1 MQLPELCLAL
11 LCAAGSA
18 GAARERSPGP
28 GTAAGRAAE
37 AGRGGP
43 GAAVLRAG
51 DVDPRQA
58 WLLLAGSSGR
68 GSRSR
73 DRGRTGTMRDGTG
86 AGAAPVP
93 GGQSPGQPAQAALQV
108 GVPGAAPAPP
118 GAPAVLEELLRELHL
133 LLKGMVK
140 EQAKTRRK
148 AWEGREE
155 EEESGE
161 GNPQAG
167 SHRRVEAAF
176 HCRTRENI
184 SVEQRG
190 QQELQLYYIVSA
202 QPAAL
207 SCLLHLPAHG
217 GTRPGAGADSLTRA
231 FPHPQPEREG
241 MFHRGSGLN
250 LTSGQYTAPIAGY
263 YTFTATLHIGEPSG
277 TPHGP
282 AGEVQDGSHP
292 PLCPSAQRAA
302 EEGAAAQGESSAAAD
317 LRAVPLPA
325 QQVGQ
330 GKARRGEGPWA
341 REGGRS
347 PAAPGEGGTH
357 SSQHHPPS
365 SAAIWRPCPGW
376 RAAVTF
382 SPSPLP
388 ESFTCRQR
396 ELVSERKDVLFPHP
410 NGWAAASWQRRGL
423 CSSCPA
429 EELVLGSISQLPC
442 VTMSQGSLAQI
453 SHHPF
458 LPNTPKKIQ
467 KDSLL
472 ESGACRAGKLSSA
485 SEK

>member
-263 YTFTATLHIGEPSG
+263 YTFTATLHIVRREQQRKGQPRRENRLRLLIC
-277 TPHGP
+277 
-282 AGEVQDGSHP
+282 VQSHCQHNSN
-292 PLCPSAQRAA
+292 LETVSR
-302 EEGAAAQGESSAAAD
+302 
-317 LRAVPLPA
+317 L
-325 QQVGQ
+325 
-330 GKARRGEGPWA
+330 
-341 REGGRS
+341 EGGS
-347 PAAPGEGGTH
+347 DLFTISVTGVLYLQAGQYASVFVDNAAG
-357 SSQHHPPS
+357 
-365 SAAIWRPCPGW
+365 
-376 RAAVTF
+376 
-382 SPSPLP
+382 SPLTIQ
-388 ESFTCRQR
+388 SGSDFSAI
-396 ELVSERKDVLFPHP
+396 L
-410 NGWAAASWQRRGL
+410 
-423 CSSCPA
+423 
-429 EELVLGSISQLPC
+429 LG
-442 VTMSQGSLAQI
+442 V
-453 SHHPF
+453 
-458 LPNTPKKIQ
+458 
-467 KDSLL
+467 
-472 ESGACRAGKLSSA
+472 
-485 SEK
+485 